1 MLVLSRKKGES
12 IIIGDHIEV
21 IILES
26 EGDVVKIGIQAPKSV
41 DVYRKEVY
49 EQIKQMNQESTI
61 SRNKASYLGKM
72 FKNKTEQ

>member
-12 IIIGDHIEV
+12 IIIGEHVEI
-21 IILES
+21 IILDS

-41 DVYRKEVY
+41 EVYRKEVY

-61 SRNKASYLGKM
+61 SWNKASDLGKM
-72 FKNKTEQ
+72 FKKKTE